1 MAERQDD
8 SPRPDAP
15 EAMTGG
21 LDRRGFVMA
30 GAVALAA
37 FGGARWLVTPALASD
52 ADTFL
57 TLSGFLTDVPDLD
70 PALAA
75 RAFGQLTQLDA
86 GFPEKAA
93 VLASAVTRSLAP
105 SVDDFLA
112 HPASSDTALRETMT
126 TVVSVWYLGYTGTP
140 IPLRAEDD
148 TGFVTFTGALMY
160 RATIDA
166 TVRPTYARDGL
177 NYWVEP
183 PAFVTAPPM
192 PPGIRTWGRE
202 SPQGVG
208 AIPTATAEPPEAPG
222 AEPPPAAQQQE

>member
-1 MAERQDD
+1 MADRQDD
-8 SPRPDAP
+8 SPRSGLAETLP
-15 EAMTGG
+15 GG
-21 LDRRGFVMA
+21 LDRRAFVVS

-37 FGGARWLVTPALASD
+37 LGGARWLVAPAAASD
-52 ADTFL
+52 ADTFR
-57 TLSGFLTDVPDLD
+57 TLSAFLTDVPDLD

-75 RAFGQLTQLDA
+75 RAFGLLTALDA

-93 VLASAVTRSLAP
+93 VLASAVTSSLAP
-105 SVDDFLA
+105 SIDDFLA
-112 HPASSDTALRETMT
+112 HPASSPLALRATMT
-126 TVVSVWYLGYTGTP
+126 TIVSAWYLGYTGTP

-192 PPGIRTWGRE
+192 PPGIRAWGRE
-202 SPQGVG
+202 SPQGIG

-222 AEPPPAAQQQE
+222 ADPPPAAQQQE